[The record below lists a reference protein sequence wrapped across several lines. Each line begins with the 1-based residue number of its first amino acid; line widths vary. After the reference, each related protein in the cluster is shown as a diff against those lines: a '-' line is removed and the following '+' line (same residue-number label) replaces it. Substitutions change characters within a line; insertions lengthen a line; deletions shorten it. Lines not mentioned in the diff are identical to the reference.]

1 MKRQSQNIEA
11 KPEVGNMS
19 SIFIDN
25 EHQDFFGKMQSQTG
39 NTDVYHRALFYTI
52 GLSRDT
58 RDHYHR
64 IYDIK
69 NREIRTECLIEGWQ
83 THTTKRICHLAFNL
97 FNGYV
102 DHEDPRASTPE
113 DLFACSLAHYFAIAI
128 AIRYPE
134 YH

>member
-1 MKRQSQNIEA
+1 
-11 KPEVGNMS
+11 MS

-52 GLSRDT
+52 GLSRET

-64 IYDIK
+64 IYDVK
-69 NREIRTECLIEGWQ
+69 NREIRPECLEEVWQ
-83 THTTKRICHLAFNL
+83 TSTTMRICLLAFNL

-102 DHEDPRASTPE
+102 YAENPNASTP
-113 DLFACSLAHYFAIAI
+113 DNLFACEFAPYFAIAI